1 MTALNMPIPS
11 SRRRGRSAASWGR
24 WGAASACRRWR
35 TSFPE
40 QAQTQEIM
48 NMVKVNYKKC
58 ASTVLSVVPWR
69 HIPVSPPWGGGS
81 ATSPPDLTI
90 SGTWPCCWP
99 LGPLVF

>member
-48 NMVKVNYKKC
+48 NMVKVNYKKMC
-58 ASTVLSVVPWR
+58 QYCVKCLTVETYPCVASVGR
-69 HIPVSPPWGGGS
+69 GFGYVSS
-81 ATSPPDLTI
+81 
-90 SGTWPCCWP
+90 
-99 LGPLVF
+99 